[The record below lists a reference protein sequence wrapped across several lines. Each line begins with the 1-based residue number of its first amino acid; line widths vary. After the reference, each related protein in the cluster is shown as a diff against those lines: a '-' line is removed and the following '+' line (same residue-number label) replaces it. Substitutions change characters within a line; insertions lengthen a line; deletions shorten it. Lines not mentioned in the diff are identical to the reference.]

1 MPLLG
6 LQERLGN
13 LVERLLPADLLG
25 GVAAGAALADA
36 PQRRGQAVG
45 MMNPLGVARDLGADN
60 AVGIVVA
67 ARAAHL
73 ADARA
78 RQPLDLERAGARA
91 VVRAGR
97 VDKDGIGGA
106 IEGHRQKGPS
116 FGATGEQR
124 VGKECVGTCRA
135 RWSAYH

>member
-13 LVERLLPADLLG
+13 LVERLLPADLLV

-78 RQPLDLERAGARA
+78 RQPLDLERAGDRKST
-91 VVRAGR
+91 RLNSS
-97 VDKDGIGGA
+97 
-106 IEGHRQKGPS
+106 P
-116 FGATGEQR
+116 
-124 VGKECVGTCRA
+124 
-135 RWSAYH
+135 

>member
-1 MPLLG
+1 MVVVILFSKQKTAYEMRISDWSSDVCSSDP
-6 LQERLGN
+6 LGN
-13 LVERLLPADLLG
+13 LVERLLPADLLV

-91 VVRAGR
+91 EIGRASCRER
-97 VDKDGIGGA
+97 VC
-106 IEGHRQKGPS
+106 QS
-116 FGATGEQR
+116 
-124 VGKECVGTCRA
+124 V
-135 RWSAYH
+135 